1 MSTLPLRS
9 TVPPDFASAVA
20 SWQVQ
25 HGRHGMP
32 WQDTTDPYRIW
43 LSEIMLQQTQVST
56 VMGYY
61 ERFLERF
68 PTVQALA
75 EAEQDDVM
83 PYWAG
88 LGYYARAR
96 NLHRC
101 AQIIRDHWQGE
112 FPKNAADIM
121 TLPGIGRSTAA
132 AIAAFAYGQRSPIMD
147 GNVKRVFTR
156 YFGIVGDPGKRAVE
170 QVLWKTA
177 EDVLD
182 AAPTGLNMKA
192 YTQGLMDL
200 GSTICTRG
208 RPACDACPLASGCW
222 ARVHGRQLDLP
233 TPKVRKKPDQ
243 RRCTMLI
250 LESAGSVLLHQR
262 PSSGIWGGLLSLP
275 QFESRQLLE
284 QTCASWGLSLNP
296 GQKMAGLTHAFSHFT
311 LHIEPWWVVHNGAML
326 GEPGADHIWLPVD
339 ELRDAAVP
347 APVRKL
353 LDGIYPDDLLV
364 NDERA
369 DTY

>member
-1 MSTLPLRS
+1 
-9 TVPPDFASAVA
+9 
-20 SWQVQ
+20 
-25 HGRHGMP
+25 MP

-132 AIAAFAYGQRSPIMD
+132 AIAAFA
-147 GNVKRVFTR
+147 
-156 YFGIVGDPGKRAVE
+156 
-170 QVLWKTA
+170 
-177 EDVLD
+177 
-182 AAPTGLNMKA
+182 
-192 YTQGLMDL
+192 
-200 GSTICTRG
+200 
-208 RPACDACPLASGCW
+208 
-222 ARVHGRQLDLP
+222 
-233 TPKVRKKPDQ
+233 
-243 RRCTMLI
+243 
-250 LESAGSVLLHQR
+250 
-262 PSSGIWGGLLSLP
+262 
-275 QFESRQLLE
+275 
-284 QTCASWGLSLNP
+284 
-296 GQKMAGLTHAFSHFT
+296 
-311 LHIEPWWVVHNGAML
+311 
-326 GEPGADHIWLPVD
+326 
-339 ELRDAAVP
+339 
-347 APVRKL
+347 
-353 LDGIYPDDLLV
+353 
-364 NDERA
+364 
-369 DTY
+369 